1 MEEKDLNNEEIN
13 KNIEEYI
20 LEKFGE
26 EIKIEE

>member
-1 MEEKDLNNEEIN
+1 MEEKELNNEEIN

-20 LEKFGE
+20 LEKYEE

>member
-20 LEKFGE
+20 FKKFGE
-26 EIKIEE
+26 ELNIEE

>member
-13 KNIEEYI
+13 KYIEEYI
-20 LEKFGE
+20 LEKFRE

>member
-26 EIKIEE
+26 ELNIEE

>member
-1 MEEKDLNNEEIN
+1 MEEKDLNNEDIN

-26 EIKIEE
+26 EINIEE

>member
-26 EIKIEE
+26 EINIEE

>member
-1 MEEKDLNNEEIN
+1 MEEKDLNNDEIN